1 MTIRRIVFGLLD
13 WLDGRPYRISVVYL
27 GFLTLSFVPLVLR
40 VGNLFQL
47 WWNPFPKFS
56 ESQLLVLGYVYDKL
70 LLIALMMGV
79 AMCVVPIMPL
89 LFGRFRTA
97 AKMFVGMLLA
107 LFLTA
112 VVFFCMGPFVYC
124 FSSEMD
130 ASEAEIHYRE
140 AKEAPQ

>member
-56 ESQLLVLGYVYDKL
+56 ETQVLVLGYLYDKL
-70 LLIALMMGV
+70 LLVALLTGV
-79 AMCVVPIMPL
+79 AMCVAPVISL
-89 LFGRFRTA
+89 LLGRFRAA
-97 AKMFVGMLLA
+97 AKMFAGMFLA
-107 LFLTA
+107 LLLTA
-112 VVFFCMGPFVYC
+112 IVFFRAGSFVFC
-124 FSSEMD
+124 FSAEMD
-130 ASEAEIHYRE
+130 ETEAAMRYRE
-140 AKEAPQ
+140 AE